1 MNTSPGDGSDRRPI
15 QTRSKAW
22 AKRMAAA
29 LAKRRITPNQ
39 ISLASVV
46 FALVGAGLLLWWP
59 TPLGM
64 VLCAITIQC
73 RLLCNMFDGMVAVE
87 WEQQSAVGAL
97 YNELPDRFADALF
110 LVPLGFVLGQPWIGW
125 VAALGAMLTAYLR
138 AFGGTQGLAQDFCG
152 PMAKPQRM
160 AVLTLGL
167 IVAAIESASNGTFYS
182 LWMAAGLI
190 LLGLVWTSCRR
201 TARIVRQLQA
211 GGE

>member
-1 MNTSPGDGSDRRPI
+1 MNANPSDGSDRRPI

-22 AKRMAAA
+22 AKRMAGG
-29 LAKRRITPNQ
+29 LAERKITPNQ
-39 ISLASVV
+39 ISVASVV
-46 FALVGAGLLLWWP
+46 FALIGAGILLLWP

-87 WEQQSAVGAL
+87 WEQQSPVGAL

-110 LVPLGFVLGQPWIGW
+110 LVPLGFVLGHPWIGW

-167 IVAAIESASNGTFYS
+167 IAAAIEWTIADSIYS
-182 LWMAAGLI
+182 LWIAAGLI
-190 LLGLVWTSCRR
+190 LLGLVVTCWRR
-201 TARIVRQLQA
+201 TVRIVQGLQA

>member
-1 MNTSPGDGSDRRPI
+1 
-15 QTRSKAW
+15 
-22 AKRMAAA
+22 MAAA
-29 LAKRRITPNQ
+29 LAQRKITPNQ
-39 ISLASVV
+39 ISVASVV
-46 FALVGAGLLLWWP
+46 FALIGASLLLWWP

-73 RLLCNMFDGMVAVE
+73 RLLCNMLDGMVAVE
-87 WEQQSAVGAL
+87 WKQQSPVGAL

-167 IVAAIESASNGTFYS
+167 IVGAIELTITGTIYA
-182 LWMAAGLI
+182 LWIAAGLI
-190 LLGLVWTSCRR
+190 MLGLVFTCWRR
-201 TARIVRQLQA
+201 TARIVKLLQA

>member
-1 MNTSPGDGSDRRPI
+1 MNSPLSDGSDRRPI

-22 AKRMAAA
+22 AKRMASG
-29 LAKRRITPNQ
+29 LAQRRITPNQ
-39 ISLASVV
+39 ISVASVV
-46 FALVGAGLLLWWP
+46 FAVVGTCLLLWWP

-64 VLCAITIQC
+64 ILCALTIQC

-167 IVAAIESASNGTFYS
+167 ILGAVELVLTGTIYS
-182 LWMAAGLI
+182 LWIAAAVI
-190 LLGLVWTSCRR
+190 LLGLVVTCWRR
-201 TARIVRQLQA
+201 TARIVKLLQT
-211 GGE
+211 GEK